1 MKEFKIRGSAC
12 GKIMG
17 SAKNELTEN
26 QKTKLEELIERKNGN
41 GKALTPSMETDLA
54 ALIAKRDT
62 PAHLCL
68 PDTCTT
74 YLQEWVKENLYDH
87 YKGISTKYTEKGLVM
102 EDNALDFIADYLDL
116 GLLIKNDQYY
126 QNEFAQGTP
135 DAILKDVVIDAKVC
149 WDCFTFPLFEKDI
162 PDKDYY
168 WQGQVYM
175 WLTDR
180 EKYKL
185 VYTLMDTP
193 EYLIEKE
200 FRFNNFYQQD
210 YDEFREKYLYGNAP
224 DDLRIKIFE
233 FERNNYDIDRIK
245 KRVIECREYIK
256 TVQAVTK
263 SVTVV
268 L

>member
-1 MKEFKIRGSAC
+1 MKDFKIRGSAC

-17 SAKNELTEN
+17 AAKNELTEN
-26 QKTKLEELIERKNGN
+26 QSLKFNELSDRNKGIGKPLTDNMKKELDGLIQKLN
-41 GKALTPSMETDLA
+41 
-54 ALIAKRDT
+54 T

-74 YLQEWVKENLYDH
+74 YLQEWVKESLY
-87 YKGISTKYTEKGLVM
+87 KRRKEVSTKYMEKGLVV

-116 GLLIKNDQYY
+116 GLLIKNDKHH

-135 DAILKDVVIDAKVC
+135 DAILKDTVIDAKAC
-149 WDCFTFPLFEKDI
+149 WDCFTFPLFESEI

-168 WQGQVYM
+168 WQGQIYM

-180 EKYKL
+180 QKYKL
-185 VYTLMDTP
+185 VYALMDTP

-200 FRFNNFYQQD
+200 FKFNNFYEKD
-210 YDEFREKYLYGNAP
+210 WEEFRAKYIYSDIP

-233 FERNNYDIDRIK
+233 FERNYSDIERIK
-245 KRVIECREYIK
+245 NRVIECRAYIK
-256 TVQAVTK
+256 TLNLTQ
-263 SVTVV
+263 VTVKV
-268 L
+268 